1 MIAVTAAARG
11 TPLCHFVTSPP
22 HGGRVGTHALRHPN
36 SDLLDV
42 IGDAGGVPLS
52 PRVGEMSGRTEGG
65 NPNLERLPA

>member
-1 MIAVTAAARG
+1 
-11 TPLCHFVTSPP
+11 
-22 HGGRVGTHALRHPN
+22 
-36 SDLLDV
+36 LDV